1 MKKSVIIIT
10 AVIYLLSIVVVAFL
24 GYAAEI
30 KNPPIYAEDIIMV
43 LDDAENFPEEKYT
56 FYYNGAAIYDVTLN
70 PEWHKEESSETS
82 SQESTESQE
91 ELLND
96 ESTSSETQQ
105 DIEVYKYRIKFYG
118 SEEFEYYQQN
128 LKTLDLHVEAYSSR
142 GEVENPSLSYYV
154 DKDKADILTVDKK
167 GVVTFNKAQ
176 EFGDYEVRVS
186 TNDGSKKVIYVNIY
200 W

>member
-10 AVIYLLSIVVVAFL
+10 ALIYLVSIVVVAFL

-56 FYYNGAAIYDVTLN
+56 YYYNGAPIYDVLLN
-70 PEWHKEESSETS
+70 PEWHKEETSES
-82 SQESTESQE
+82 INES
-91 ELLND
+91 ND
-96 ESTSSETQQ
+96 ESTSEISSLQAKVE
-105 DIEVYKYRIKFYG
+105 DDVEVYKYRIKFYG
-118 SEEFEYYQQN
+118 SEEFEYFQENVGQ
-128 LKTLDLHVEAYSSR
+128 LDLHVEAYSSR
-142 GEVENPSLSYYV
+142 GEVENPNLSYYV
-154 DKDKADILTVDKK
+154 DKDKADILTVNKE

-186 TNDGSKKVIYVNIY
+186 TNDGSKIVIYVNIY

>member
-10 AVIYLLSIVVVAFL
+10 ALIYLLSIVVVAFL

-56 FYYNGAAIYDVTLN
+56 YYYNGAPIYDVALN
-70 PEWHKEESSETS
+70 PEWNKGEDSESTTEESIQS
-82 SQESTESQE
+82 
-91 ELLND
+91 LI
-96 ESTSSETQQ
+96 QQ
-105 DIEVYKYRIKFYG
+105 DVEVYKYRIKFYG
-118 SEEFEYYQQN
+118 SEEFEYYQEN
-128 LKTLDLHVEAYSSR
+128 LKTLKLNVEAYSPK
-142 GEVENPSLSYYV
+142 GEVENPSLSYYI
-154 DKDKADILTVDKK
+154 DKDKADILTVNKE
-167 GVVTFNKAQ
+167 GVVTFNKVQ

-186 TNDGSKKVIYVNIY
+186 TNDGSKIVIYVNIY